1 MNWCRLHEQLEKPI
15 YLFIYLLSPYHTCIC
30 QCIVHCKKNQITLEE
45 WRTESGR
52 PKKLSVADE
61 QYLKSHV
68 FKKGEKTQL
77 AKT

>member
-30 QCIVHCKKNQITLEE
+30 QCIVHCKKIRLH
-45 WRTESGR
+45 WRSGGQKVAGL
-52 PKKLSVADE
+52 KKLSVADE

-68 FKKGEKTQL
+68 FKKREKTQL